1 MGALE
6 RMKAAGAEMAS
17 AAGSSPR
24 PTASSQ
30 KDSGSALERMK
41 AAGNERVR
49 TEAAS
54 TRPVV
59 EKADSG
65 KAAETS
71 KKERLA
77 ALRDEKGR
85 LEAGLDLD
93 GASRVQEE
101 IKKLEKDMGLSFWQR
116 LWNTENG
123 GVKSSAAGMTDATR
137 ALYESGQNART
148 ARDTETMAEY
158 NRSLERAKYD
168 MRVMLEEN
176 AKAPGTWTDRDLQ
189 SQQNIIDDWQRKYDA
204 MAKVSGEQVQQKAT
218 QATAQLAD
226 TVQESAQKD
235 IETAKKG
242 LGTVG
247 RLAVDAGVAGGQMLG
262 DAAANIV
269 APGAGL
275 ASMAY
280 RGFGSGAQ
288 QARLNGATLAQQL
301 GYGAASAGVEVLSEK
316 IFDGLSG
323 IYGGGA
329 ADDIVEGVIRKMAK
343 SKNGQRALRVLASGA
358 GEAAEEIIAGAISPA
373 LESIYDGKDPLSHYS
388 KETVTDMLHD
398 AAVGGILGGLGGAV
412 SVATGKYKPGGNAQT
427 AQESAQEAA
436 GARIA
441 QQGTVDTAQQKAA
454 AEAATGGN
462 GHGTQTTTGDTL
474 LDAIIKTMQPVTNR
488 QAEAILNDPA
498 SASQLGIDTGG
509 MTKSQQREAVK
520 ERVAQMQLE
529 VPGEQIYDRGTD
541 PLLQAIVG
549 GISTGQ
555 NVENRNSF
563 DSRSGTG
570 YTENTE
576 NAALGG
582 EQNGTQLDGAAGE
595 GVRAG
600 TGAVGGREYE
610 KGQGP
615 LGQGDLSNPGV
626 VLVNSETD
634 ASGAKIG
641 EASDKAA
648 FSKLLSEAR
657 DSDTEHGWS
666 VTPKTEQEL
675 ADCRIFMRE
684 DGTAGLAVKNNG
696 DIEAVFR
703 NKKGAKGAMRSLIP
717 MAIRNG
723 GTKLDCYGKGLAR
736 LYGTFGFKPVC
747 RVEFNPEYAN
757 PGWDPSKGTPYIY
770 FMVATDTDADSVS
783 RNIGKYG
790 VMTSEELDSLPTF
803 GKDGYDDADSY
814 RNSLMESTI
823 APGTVGAAAAGFET
837 PGSQS
842 VERTSRLADTS
853 LPYTMRRGEA
863 TARTR
868 QEYDEMFRYR
878 SQTEQQSLQA
888 ANDMLYYQV
897 DGQPTFLMD
906 IDPESYRAITDSLRL
921 APAWNAVMGDAAMLI
936 ERELM
941 GRSIDGTVSEDVYTE
956 WLTTIREHGTA
967 GGQGVQAMAKWSRE
981 DNRNGQRTRADAL
994 HNLENSNLSEEDRR
1008 QRFQAIIKFDR
1019 SIEAAQ
1025 TDADLRQI
1033 ILDIARQRGTL
1044 SGLTGKQSKL
1054 LERIA
1059 NASLDGMTF
1068 EQLKQFA
1075 YSSSAALSMDAS
1087 SVNAGA
1093 KLKTVQILN
1102 MLSNPKTAAKNIAG
1116 NTTFYGLDA
1125 MTMRGASLLD
1135 MALSKITG
1143 TRSVAMESSIF
1154 GDRQARADMAK
1165 AIRMSLAEITM
1176 DVDMGEDNNRY
1187 QYGGNRTF
1195 KAAGTG
1201 AFGTNTAADRF
1212 LERVLSACERNMGYL
1227 MTTTDEAYKGM
1238 ARSTQR
1244 GTQALVDQ
1252 GKIKNAGK
1260 DYARNQADSLA
1271 TYRTFQNSGRVAAAI
1286 QILHDMFNIVGIGD
1300 SGKKFYNKFTIHSF
1314 GLGDLVAPFTRVA
1327 GNLASVGV
1335 DYSPVNAVKGT
1346 VEILDTIRNAAMGG
1360 EADPSKQAKAVSD
1373 FARGMSGTAI
1383 AYGVMLLAQAGLV
1396 KRAKD
1401 EEDED
1406 VASLNRSEGMVGTQ
1420 VNVDA
1425 AKRMLDGGDGT
1436 WQTGDTLIDMSN
1448 LEPINFIFSLGVE
1461 LADNGTQGF
1470 LSTFGDVNTYKDTYT
1485 AIKNAA
1491 GDLPVLSGV
1500 GDFAKDVLVY
1510 NKDPLESGAEML
1522 GKTAIS
1528 SLTPN
1533 SMASLAKGLDDKQRS
1548 VYSGDT
1554 LTAVLLDTFKSRVPG
1569 LRETLPTTVNTL
1581 GQEVENP
1588 GNQAQRLINAMFNP
1602 LGVNQYNQGE
1612 VSREMERVRSV
1623 TGETGFYPAVR
1634 KPATLSYTDKDGK
1647 EHEVELDYSQ
1657 KQQFQAVC
1665 GAAQMNLMAD
1675 MIGSAGYKSSG
1686 AARQADLLSDVY
1698 RYAYQYA
1705 KAGVLGEDS
1714 ADKWVKNTMSAQKS
1728 VGLSPTT
1735 VILYRDMLSRE
1746 KEKSSTKEANS
1757 TVRQKIFQ
1765 DSGLNAAQKGALDDI
1780 VISDG
1785 IYIPKEVN
1793 VDYSSNE
1800 SFIISQMSEG
1810 AQKRYGSISAQF
1822 GLDAETYQKAWNI
1835 YQDDDLKA
1843 DEKRAKLYGMGLN
1856 GQALYKEFGK
1866 KIS

>member
-1 MGALE
+1 MSSVRDRLAAARTAAREDDRNGVQRDSRVSLGQNE
-6 RMKAAGAEMAS
+6 AAG
-17 AAGSSPR
+17 
-24 PTASSQ
+24 
-30 KDSGSALERMK
+30 
-41 AAGNERVR
+41 
-49 TEAAS
+49 AS
-54 TRPVV
+54 TRPTAVNETTQRRNDAADV
-59 EKADSG
+59 RDRLASAREQARKADST
-65 KAAETS
+65 AQTA
-71 KKERLA
+71 
-77 ALRDEKGR
+77 
-85 LEAGLDLD
+85 
-93 GASRVQEE
+93 GASTRPATGKQDNG
-101 IKKLEKDMGLSFWQR
+101 KDDAGSVSFWQR
-116 LWNTENG
+116 VWNTAG
-123 GVKSSAAGMTDATR
+123 GVLGDYAEEFLPESGSDFARRMGYNAERAVAAVLGTGESLTDLAGTALYTGVEKAASLGGLAPNAVSEWAGNAADKFLDNSITERYEQSIKERYNPSVGEEKWGNLTEAGANMATAIAAGSASASAVGKASSGAASLLDKADDAARAAKYSKAAFGLQAAGGATNEANDEGATR
-137 ALYESGQNART
+137 EQALT
-148 ARDTETMAEY
+148 
-158 NRSLERAKYD
+158 
-168 MRVMLEEN
+168 
-176 AKAPGTWTDRDLQ
+176 
-189 SQQNIIDDWQRKYDA
+189 
-204 MAKVSGEQVQQKAT
+204 
-218 QATAQLAD
+218 
-226 TVQESAQKD
+226 
-235 IETAKKG
+235 
-242 LGTVG
+242 
-247 RLAVDAGVAGGQMLG
+247 
-262 DAAANIV
+262 
-269 APGAGL
+269 
-275 ASMAY
+275 
-280 RGFGSGAQ
+280 
-288 QARLNGATLAQQL
+288 
-301 GYGAASAGVEVLSEK
+301 YGAAVGAMETAIESIAGGIPGLGKGKIGEIARKVVGSPAVSRILDTLGEGGEEALSAFVTPFIKRAVYNKDAASATADEIAESAITGIL
-316 IFDGLSG
+316 LSG
-323 IYGGGA
+323 IAQVGA
-329 ADDIVEGVIRKMAK
+329 
-343 SKNGQRALRVLASGA
+343 S
-358 GEAAEEIIAGAISPA
+358 IAGRAA
-373 LESIYDGKDPLSHYS
+373 GK
-388 KETVTDMLHD
+388 
-398 AAVGGILGGLGGAV
+398 
-412 SVATGKYKPGGNAQT
+412 
-427 AQESAQEAA
+427 AQEATQETA

-441 QQGTVDTAQQKAA
+441 QQETVDTEQAENAA
-454 AEAATGGN
+454 GPSTEGN
-462 GHGTQTTTGDTL
+462 GQGTQTTTGDTL

-498 SASQLGIDTGG
+498 SASQLGIDTDG
-509 MTKSQQREAVK
+509 MTKSQQRAAVK

-549 GISTGQ
+549 GISTQGD
-555 NVENRNSF
+555 VENRNGF

-576 NAALGG
+576 NAGIGG
-582 EQNGTQLDGAAGE
+582 EQNGTQLDGAAGK

-634 ASGAKIG
+634 QSGAKIG
-641 EASDKAA
+641 
-648 FSKLLSEAR
+648 
-657 DSDTEHGWS
+657 
-666 VTPKTEQEL
+666 
-675 ADCRIFMRE
+675 
-684 DGTAGLAVKNNG
+684 
-696 DIEAVFR
+696 
-703 NKKGAKGAMRSLIP
+703 
-717 MAIRNG
+717 
-723 GTKLDCYGKGLAR
+723 
-736 LYGTFGFKPVC
+736 
-747 RVEFNPEYAN
+747 
-757 PGWDPSKGTPYIY
+757 
-770 FMVATDTDADSVS
+770 
-783 RNIGKYG
+783 
-790 VMTSEELDSLPTF
+790 
-803 GKDGYDDADSY
+803 
-814 RNSLMESTI
+814 ESTI

-842 VERTSRLADTS
+842 TERTSNLDTGAAA
-853 LPYTMRRGEA
+853 YNMREGEA
-863 TARTR
+863 TSRTR
-868 QEYDEMFRYR
+868 EEYDALFRYR
-878 SQTEQQSLQA
+878 TQTEEQSMQA
-888 ANDMLYYQV
+888 ANNMLYYQI
-897 DGQPTFLMD
+897 DGQPVFLMD
-906 IDPESYRAITDSLRL
+906 FDQESYRAITDSLRQ
-921 APAWNAVMGDAAMLI
+921 APAWNGVMTDAAMLI
-936 ERELM
+936 KRELM
-941 GRSIDGTVSEDVYTE
+941 GRSIDGTVSEDLYTE
-956 WLTTIREHGTA
+956 WLETMREHATETGRGTQAWSKWTRRDNSA
-967 GGQGVQAMAKWSRE
+967 GQSSE
-981 DNRNGQRTRADAL
+981 LEAL
-994 HNLENSNLSEEDRR
+994 ERLQNSNLPEAERT
-1008 QRFQAIIKFDR
+1008 QRFQAIVKFDR

-1075 YSSSAALSMDAS
+1075 YSSSAAMSMDAS

-1125 MTMRGASLLD
+1125 MTMRGAALLD
-1135 MALSKITG
+1135 MALSKIAG

-1176 DVDMGEDNNRY
+1176 DVDMGSENNRY

-1201 AFGTNTAADRF
+1201 AFGTNIAADRF

-1260 DYARNQADSLA
+1260 DYAKNQAESLA
-1271 TYRTFQNSGRVAAAI
+1271 TYRTFQNSGTVATAI
-1286 QILHDMFNIVGIGD
+1286 QTVHDVLNLVGIGD
-1300 SGKKFYNKFTIHSF
+1300 SGKRLGRGSGAKTVHSF

-1425 AKRMLDGGDGT
+1425 AKRMLDGGDGS

-1510 NKDPLESGAEML
+1510 NNDPLESGAEML

-1533 SMASLAKGLDDKQRS
+1533 SIASLAKGLDDKQRS

-1612 VSREMERVRSV
+1612 VSREMERVRKA

-1647 EHEVELDYSQ
+1647 EHEVELDYEQ
-1657 KQQFQAVC
+1657 KQKFQASCSAV
-1665 GAAQMNLMAD
+1665 QMSVTAD
-1675 MIGSAGYKSSG
+1675 MIGSGLYKNAGSD
-1686 AARQADLLSDVY
+1686 RQAALLDRCY
-1698 RYAYQYA
+1698 DYAYQYA
-1705 KAGVLGEDS
+1705 KSKVLGEEAADQWVRNAQRARQDLGISTTDFLYYYEKYGGGVMSSSGYEKTKRMVS
-1714 ADKWVKNTMSAQKS
+1714 AGLTIDQWAGFRDQVDTDGNGSVKKAEVTDY
-1728 VGLSPTT
+1728 
-1735 VILYRDMLSRE
+1735 I
-1746 KEKSSTKEANS
+1746 EANFPAGQWS
-1757 TVRQKIFQ
+1757 AIFE
-1765 DSGLNAAQKGALDDI
+1765 AYKG
-1780 VISDG
+1780 
-1785 IYIPKEVN
+1785 N
-1793 VDYSSNE
+1793 SNW
-1800 SFIISQMSEG
+1800 
-1810 AQKRYGSISAQF
+1810 KNPY
-1822 GLDAETYQKAWNI
+1822 
-1835 YQDDDLKA
+1835 
-1843 DEKRAKLYGMGLN
+1843 
-1856 GQALYKEFGK
+1856 
-1866 KIS
+1866 